1 MNPLILHLKYKYYN
15 NVKNGC
21 KRVEY
26 REYKPYWI
34 SRIKNQKE
42 LIIVPGYSLDNCWD
56 LKAVII
62 GIRLISFSKLPQ
74 YAKDEF
80 KGSKYN
86 KFFEI
91 KFHLEKVN

>member
-15 NVKNGC
+15 KIKYGA

-42 LIIVPGYSLDNCWD
+42 LIIVPGYFLDNSLD
-56 LKAVII
+56 LKADITEI
-62 GIRLISFSKLPQ
+62 NIISFRKLPKH
-74 YAKDEF
+74 AKEVF
-80 KGSKYN
+80 KDSKYN

-91 KFHLEKVN
+91 KFKLKGG